1 MFVAGCDI
9 GSTTGK
15 IVILK
20 DDRMIA
26 WSIARTGHGPE
37 TTAQQVMKEAL
48 SKAGLDS
55 IDDLSYIV
63 GTGYGRNNV
72 SYIHDDI
79 SEISCHAKGARWLH
93 PAVGTIV
100 DIGGQDCKV
109 ISLNKTGKVV
119 DFSMN
124 DKCAAGTGRFF
135 ESMSRVLDCSLDDL
149 AAYSLQSTTPI
160 TISKQCSV
168 FIESEVIT
176 LINSN
181 VSISDIAASIHDSIA
196 RRIHGMVYKIGIV
209 EDIVLTGGCARNQA
223 LIRSLEQQL
232 HSKIVQLD
240 KNPQLAGALGAAL
253 FAREKAAM
261 CSK

>member
-15 IVILK
+15 VVILK
-20 DDRMIA
+20 DDQFLA
-26 WSIARTGHGPE
+26 WSIARTAHGPE
-37 TTAQQVMKEAL
+37 ATAQQVMKEAL
-48 SKAGLDS
+48 TKAGLDS
-55 IDDLSYIV
+55 TSALSYII
-63 GTGYGRNNV
+63 GTGYGRSNV
-72 SYIHDDI
+72 SYVQDDI
-79 SEISCHAKGARWLH
+79 SEITCHARGALWLH
-93 PAVGTIV
+93 PAVRTIV

-109 ISLNKTGKVV
+109 ISLNKAGKVA

-135 ESMSRVLDCSLDDL
+135 EAMCRVLDCSLDDL
-149 AAYSLQSTTPI
+149 ANYSLQSQSPK

-168 FIESEVIT
+168 FAESEVIT
-176 LINSN
+176 LVNNN
-181 VSISDIAASIHDSIA
+181 VKISDIAAGIHDSIA

-232 HSKIVQLD
+232 HSKITELNE
-240 KNPQLAGALGAAL
+240 NPQLAGALGAAL
-253 FAREKAAM
+253 FARDRAM
-261 CSK
+261 CPK

>member
-1 MFVAGCDI
+1 MFTAGCDI

-15 IVILK
+15 VVILK

-26 WSIARTGHGPE
+26 WSIARAAQGPE
-37 TTAQQVMKEAL
+37 ATARQVMQEAL
-48 SKAGLDS
+48 SKAGLES
-55 IDDLSYIV
+55 IDDLSCII
-63 GTGYGRNNV
+63 GTGYGRSNV
-72 SYIHDDI
+72 SYIHDNV
-79 SEISCHAKGARWLH
+79 SEISCHAKGAHWLH
-93 PAVGTIV
+93 PAVRTIV

-109 ISLNKTGKVV
+109 ISLNNAGKVV
-119 DFSMN
+119 EFSMN

-149 AAYSLQSTTPI
+149 ATYSGQSTTPL

-176 LINSN
+176 LINNN
-181 VSISDIAASIHDSIA
+181 VNICDIAASIHDSIA
-196 RRIHGMVYKIGIV
+196 RRIQGMVYKIGIV
-209 EDIVLTGGCARNQA
+209 EDVVLTGGCARNQA

-232 HSKIVQLD
+232 RSKIVQLD
-240 KNPQLAGALGAAL
+240 ENPQLAGALGAAL

-261 CSK
+261 CPK